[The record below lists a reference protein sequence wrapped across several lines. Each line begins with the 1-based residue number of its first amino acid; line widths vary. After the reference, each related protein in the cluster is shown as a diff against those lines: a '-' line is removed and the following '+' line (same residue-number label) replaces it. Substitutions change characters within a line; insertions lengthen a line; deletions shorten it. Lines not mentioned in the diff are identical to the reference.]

1 MAVEII
7 LQNMKQLFS
16 LFIISILFAAFAVQ
30 KNTSAELIQLVVT
43 IPELNSSELQKNLEN
58 EFKSLGGVKICETS
72 LMTKTLL
79 MNYDPRKVRQ
89 SKIENVF
96 QKWECNPGSYSYQK
110 LY

>member
-16 LFIISILFAAFAVQ
+16 LIIISILFAAFAVQ

-43 IPELNSSELQKNLEN
+43 IPELNSSKLQNNLEN
-58 EFKSLGGVKICETS
+58 EFKSLGVVKICETS
-72 LMTKTLL
+72 LMTKTLM
-79 MNYDPRKVRQ
+79 MNYDPRKVEQ

>member
-58 EFKSLGGVKICETS
+58 EFKSLGGVQICETS
-72 LMTKTLL
+72 LMTKTLM
-79 MNYDPRKVRQ
+79 MNYDHRKVGQ
-89 SKIENVF
+89 NEIENIF
-96 QKWECNPGSYSYQK
+96 QKWECSPDSYSYQK

>member
-1 MAVEII
+1 
-7 LQNMKQLFS
+7 MKQLFS
-16 LFIISILFAAFAVQ
+16 LFIISILLAAFAGK
-30 KNTSAELIQLVVT
+30 KNTSAELTQLVVT

-58 EFKSLGGVKICETS
+58 EFKSLGGVQICETS
-72 LMTKTLL
+72 LMTKTLM

>member
-1 MAVEII
+1 MDVEII

-30 KNTSAELIQLVVT
+30 KNTSVELTQLVVT

-72 LMTKTLL
+72 LMTKTLM
-79 MNYDPRKVRQ
+79 MNYDPRKVKQ
-89 SKIENVF
+89 SKIYNVF
-96 QKWECNPGSYSYQK
+96 QKWECNPDSYSYQK

>member
-58 EFKSLGGVKICETS
+58 EFKSLGGVQICEIS
-72 LMTKTLL
+72 LLTQTMVLKY
-79 MNYDPRKVRQ
+79 NSRKIALTE
-89 SKIENVF
+89 IENVF
-96 QKWECNPGSYSYQK
+96 RKWECNPREYSYQK

>member
-1 MAVEII
+1 
-7 LQNMKQLFS
+7 MKQLFS

-58 EFKSLGGVKICETS
+58 EFKSLGGVQICETS
-72 LMTKTLL
+72 LMTKTLM
-79 MNYDPRKVRQ
+79 MNYDYRKVGQ
-89 SKIENVF
+89 NEIENIF
-96 QKWECNPGSYSYQK
+96 QKWECNPASYSYQK

>member
-1 MAVEII
+1 
-7 LQNMKQLFS
+7 MKQLFS

-58 EFKSLGGVKICETS
+58 EFKSLGGVQICETS

-79 MNYDPRKVRQ
+79 MNYDHRKVG
-89 SKIENVF
+89 KNEIENVF
-96 QKWECNPGSYSYQK
+96 QKWECSPDSYSYQK

>member
-16 LFIISILFAAFAVQ
+16 LFIISILFVAFAVQ
-30 KNTSAELIQLVVT
+30 KNTPVELTQLVVT
-43 IPELNSSELQKNLEN
+43 IPELNSSTLQKNLEN

-72 LMTKTLL
+72 LMTKTLM
-79 MNYDPRKVRQ
+79 MNYDHRKVGQ
-89 SKIENVF
+89 NEIENVF

>member
-1 MAVEII
+1 LAVEII

-43 IPELNSSELQKNLEN
+43 IPELNSSELQKNLEI
-58 EFKSLGGVKICETS
+58 EFKSLGGVQICETS
-72 LMTKTLL
+72 LLTQTMVLKY
-79 MNYDPRKVRQ
+79 NSRKIALTE
-89 SKIENVF
+89 IENVF
-96 QKWECNPGSYSYQK
+96 RKWECNPREYSYQK

>member
-16 LFIISILFAAFAVQ
+16 LIIISILFAAFAVQ
-30 KNTSAELIQLVVT
+30 KNTSAELTQLVVT
-43 IPELNSSELQKNLEN
+43 IPELNSSTLQKNLEN
-58 EFKSLGGVKICETS
+58 EFKSLGGVQICETS
-72 LMTKTLL
+72 LMTKTL
-79 MNYDPRKVRQ
+79 MINYDPQKVRQ
-89 SKIENVF
+89 SKIDNVF

>member
-1 MAVEII
+1 
-7 LQNMKQLFS
+7 MKQLFS

-30 KNTSAELIQLVVT
+30 KNTPVELTQLVVT
-43 IPELNSSELQKNLEN
+43 IPELNSSTLQKNLEN

-72 LMTKTLL
+72 LMTKTLM
-79 MNYDPRKVRQ
+79 MNYDPRKVGQ
-89 SKIENVF
+89 SKIESVF

>member
-1 MAVEII
+1 
-7 LQNMKQLFS
+7 MKQLFS

-30 KNTSAELIQLVVT
+30 KNTPVELTQLVVT
-43 IPELNSSELQKNLEN
+43 IPELNSSTLQKNLEN
-58 EFKSLGGVKICETS
+58 EFKSLGGVQICETS
-72 LMTKTLL
+72 LMTKTLM

-89 SKIENVF
+89 SKIYNVF

>member
-16 LFIISILFAAFAVQ
+16 IFIISILFAAFAVQ

-43 IPELNSSELQKNLEN
+43 IPELNSSELQKNLEV
-58 EFKSLGGVKICETS
+58 EFKSLDGVQICETS
-72 LMTKTLL
+72 LMTKTLM

-89 SKIENVF
+89 SKIYNVF
-96 QKWECNPGSYSYQK
+96 QKWECNPGSYSYQ
-110 LY
+110 

>member
-1 MAVEII
+1 
-7 LQNMKQLFS
+7 MKQLFS

-58 EFKSLGGVKICETS
+58 EFKSLGGVQICEIS
-72 LMTKTLL
+72 LLTQTMVLKY
-79 MNYDPRKVRQ
+79 NSRKIALTE
-89 SKIENVF
+89 IENVF
-96 QKWECNPGSYSYQK
+96 RKWECNPREYSYQK

>member
-1 MAVEII
+1 
-7 LQNMKQLFS
+7 MKQLFS
-16 LFIISILFAAFAVQ
+16 LIIISILFAAFAVQ

-43 IPELNSSELQKNLEN
+43 IPELNSSELQKNLEL
-58 EFKSLGGVKICETS
+58 EFKSLSGVQICETS
-72 LMTKTLL
+72 LMTKTLM

>member
-43 IPELNSSELQKNLEN
+43 IPELNSSELQKNLEV
-58 EFKSLGGVKICETS
+58 EFKSMDGVQICETS
-72 LMTKTLL
+72 LMTKTLM
-79 MNYDPRKVRQ
+79 MNYDPRKIRQ

-96 QKWECNPGSYSYQK
+96 QKWECNPGIYSYQK

>member
-43 IPELNSSELQKNLEN
+43 IPELNSSTLQKNLEN

-72 LMTKTLL
+72 LMTKNIDDEL
-79 MNYDPRKVRQ
+79 RS
-89 SKIENVF
+89 SKSQAE
-96 QKWECNPGSYSYQK
+96 
-110 LY
+110 

>member
-1 MAVEII
+1 
-7 LQNMKQLFS
+7 MKQLFS

-43 IPELNSSELQKNLEN
+43 IPELNSSELQKNLEV
-58 EFKSLGGVKICETS
+58 EFKSLDGVQICETS
-72 LMTKTLL
+72 LMTKTLM
-79 MNYDPRKVRQ
+79 MNYDPQKVRQ
-89 SKIENVF
+89 SKIYNVF